1 MTLEGVKMLE
11 PVRLDR
17 SKLSMAYSEV
27 ETIRKTLPKTAL
39 TDLAK
44 EVVKR
49 VANNLRAPIPLE
61 LRPTSAQ
68 IDELCQALLSQDPLA
83 AIGLIEQAQRKGF
96 SYDTLCQIY
105 LAGAAA
111 RLGEWWDED
120 HLSFYKVTIAA
131 SGIYAI
137 LRTLR
142 LQRTLPVQDLRRS
155 AIFASVPDDTHTL
168 GITVAADMA
177 RDRGW
182 DITLLTGLSHDAL
195 VEEVESQDTALIG
208 LSASGKR
215 VLPAVLKL
223 IVALRLCKP
232 KARIMICG
240 RLAAMDLHLDGIV
253 GADVAAADFDTA
265 FDYMEKMMNT
275 APRAP

>member
-17 SKLSMAYSEV
+17 RKLSMAYTEI
-27 ETIRKTLPKTAL
+27 ETIRKTLPKSAL
-39 TDLAK
+39 SDLAK

-49 VANNLRAPIPLE
+49 VANNLRAPIPPE
-61 LRPTSAQ
+61 LRPTSGQ
-68 IDELCQALLSQDPLA
+68 IDELCHALLSQDPLA
-83 AIGLIEQAQRKGF
+83 AIGLIEQAQRQGF
-96 SYDTLCQIY
+96 SYETLCQIY
-105 LAGAAA
+105 LAGAAT

-120 HLSFYKVTIAA
+120 RLSFYKVTIAA

-142 LQRTLPVQDLRRS
+142 LQRVLPVHDLRRT

-195 VEEVESQDTALIG
+195 VDEIEGQDTALIG
-208 LSASGKR
+208 ISASGKR
-215 VLPAVLKL
+215 MLPAVLKL

-232 KARIMICG
+232 KARILICG
-240 RLAAMDLHLDGIV
+240 NITSLALNLDSMV
-253 GADVAAADFDTA
+253 GADIAAADFETA
-265 FDYMEKMMNT
+265 ISYMEKIVT
-275 APRAP
+275 ELPQP